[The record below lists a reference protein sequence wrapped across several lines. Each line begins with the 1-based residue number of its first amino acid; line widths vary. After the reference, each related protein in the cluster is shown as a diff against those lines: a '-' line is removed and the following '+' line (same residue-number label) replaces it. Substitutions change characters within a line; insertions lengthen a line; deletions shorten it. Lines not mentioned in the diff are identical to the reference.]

1 MPGYKGFT
9 QAEFSET
16 VARFLCL
23 PSPCCQT
30 KVGESLG
37 QHGLQLDSYGDN
49 LMSATN
55 IPGDSFRIRHDTIK
69 TVLNSF
75 CMTSGIRAECEV
87 YGLFKHLIP
96 TQALEDEGCLERG
109 RGRQGL
115 LPDFKL
121 EVPSPDGEPT
131 ERLAELKVIG
141 AVSKWYPR
149 NGVQARKKKAVQ
161 RRATGLPNEYRNP
174 LIKLD
179 AKYHGTSADRKGPL
193 LRRLEGYGDLICLVV
208 GSFQEGSRDL
218 HALLEWM
225 TDAKMRSIGLAR
237 GWEGSDHERSMILLN
252 LRRELSTAAAKANS
266 RCLISRVAKIGNG
279 HRQAAKRRVWAK
291 REEEKRIE
299 EAKCHWLANIR
310 GRGIFRE
317 LGEFIT
323 K

>member
-1 MPGYKGFT
+1 MNDD
-9 QAEFSET
+9 Q
-16 VARFLCL
+16 
-23 PSPCCQT
+23 
-30 KVGESLG
+30 
-37 QHGLQLDSYGDN
+37 
-49 LMSATN
+49 
-55 IPGDSFRIRHDTIK
+55 
-69 TVLNSF
+69 
-75 CMTSGIRAECEV
+75 
-87 YGLFKHLIP
+87 
-96 TQALEDEGCLERG
+96 
-109 RGRQGL
+109 
-115 LPDFKL
+115 
-121 EVPSPDGEPT
+121 
-131 ERLAELKVIG
+131 
-141 AVSKWYPR
+141 
-149 NGVQARKKKAVQ
+149 
-161 RRATGLPNEYRNP
+161 
-174 LIKLD
+174 
-179 AKYHGTSADRKGPL
+179 
-193 LRRLEGYGDLICLVV
+193 

-279 HRQAAKRRVWAK
+279 HRQAAKRRVWAR